1 MRKPA
6 LILVALLLANFGLQQ
21 RSGAAELTQRTAE
34 AFQRYASATEA
45 RIQKEVADPAT
56 FLYIDSL
63 PDKQKR
69 AMFERLE
76 SGRVVIEPMHTRANG
91 KEIEMPDGL
100 VHHWLAIGFIPGATR
115 DEVLALAEDYGQ
127 QPRIYGPDVQ
137 RAEVLS
143 HDGQHYSVY
152 FRLYRKTIV
161 TVAYDTEFSVDYSL
175 PDRSR
180 AYSTAKAVRIHEVEN
195 PGNPN
200 ERQLPAGEDRGY
212 MWRFNLYTRY
222 LERDNG
228 VYIQI
233 EFLSLSRSV
242 PAIFAWLVNPYMR
255 SIPREYLTQYVLTTR
270 KALTPVSGLNRIAAK

>member
-1 MRKPA
+1 MRKSA
-6 LILVALLLANFGLQQ
+6 LILGGVLWGSFGVQP
-21 RSGAAELTQRTAE
+21 RSAATELTPQTAE
-34 AFQRYASATEA
+34 AFQRYARATEA
-45 RIQKEVADPAT
+45 RIQREVADPAT

-69 AMFERLE
+69 AIFERLQ
-76 SGRVVIEPMHTRANG
+76 SGRVVIEPMQTRENG

-115 DEVLALAEDYGQ
+115 DEILALAEDYGEQ
-127 QPRIYGPDVQ
+127 RKIYAPEVQ

-152 FRLYRKTIV
+152 YRLYRKTIV

-175 PDRSR
+175 PDRFK
-180 AYSTAKAVRIHEVEN
+180 AYSAAKAVRINEVES
-195 PGNPN
+195 PDTPN
-200 ERQLPAGEDRGY
+200 EQQLPAGKDHRY
-212 MWRFNLYTRY
+212 MWRFNMYTRY
-222 LERDNG
+222 LEKDNG

-242 PAIFAWLVNPYMR
+242 PAIFAWLVNPYIR
-255 SIPREYLTQYVLTTR
+255 SIPRDYLTQYVLTTR
-270 KALTPVSGLNRIAAK
+270 KALTPASGQNRIAAK